1 MAFIFCLQVPL
12 WSVDDVIKWVKKIG
26 FADYVPAFNESGVD
40 GDLLL
45 QLDENNLKEDLHMTN
60 GILRRRFTR
69 ELVKLKRNTD
79 FSSCDRHGMAAF
91 LQEHPQLGDEFLE
104 YAYGLILHG
113 LSVDLMR
120 RLTTSSLD
128 DALKEAGVLTSVHR
142 QRIAEAVFVE
152 PLQGDSGSVTNSDLE
167 VDRLCEP
174 SYDVY
179 ICNASPESHGSREL
193 ASLIEMHLKLRGFTV
208 YLGDSHSP
216 NPANRICDSE
226 MCAVSSNV
234 STIQKCRHFVLV
246 LAPGTLDDFCNLDPD
261 LHDQFPSVVK
271 TEKIRLWAD
280 IVAALQA
287 KDCNIIPVTDPNF
300 QFPDPDELPENM
312 RALCY
317 FNSVR
322 WIHDYQEACID
333 KLDRFIRGEP
343 CLKASDSYNRL
354 YSSNPSFLTV
364 NYPLGGS
371 RSRNDS
377 GRSTPTRMFQQQHH
391 VSHHG
396 RQHSP
401 PLLLS
406 WPSKG
411 TSTSSR
417 SPRTRNDSFDSI
429 LNSTS

>member
-1 MAFIFCLQVPL
+1 LSAF
-12 WSVDDVIKWVKKIG
+12 
-26 FADYVPAFNESGVD
+26 AESSVD

-45 QLDENNLKEDLHMTN
+45 QLDEANLKEDLHMTN

-69 ELVKLKRNTD
+69 ELIKLKRSAD
-79 FSSCDRHGMAAF
+79 YSSCDRHGVATF
-91 LQEHPQLGDEFLE
+91 LAEHPQLGEEFLE

-120 RLTTSSLD
+120 RLTSSSID
-128 DALKEAGVLTSVHR
+128 DALKEAGVTTSVQR
-142 QRIAEAVFVE
+142 QRIADAVFSEATQV
-152 PLQGDSGSVTNSDLE
+152 DCGSVAASDLE
-167 VDRLCEP
+167 VDRLSEP

-179 ICNASPESHGSREL
+179 VCNANPASHGSREL
-193 ASLIEMHLKLRGFTV
+193 ASLIEVHLKMRGFTV
-208 YLGDSHSP
+208 ILGDSNSP
-216 NPANRICDSE
+216 NPANRMCDSE

-234 STIQKCRHFVLV
+234 STIQRCRHFVLV
-246 LAPGTLDDFCNLDPD
+246 LTPGTLDDFCNLDPD

-280 IVAALQA
+280 IVAALQS
-287 KDCNIIPVTDPNF
+287 KDCNIIPVIDPNF

-322 WIHDYQEACID
+322 WIHDYQDACID
-333 KLDRFIRGEP
+333 KLERFIRGEP
-343 CLKASDSYNRL
+343 CLKNSDSNGRL

-364 NYPLGGS
+364 NYGLGSTS

-377 GRSTPTRMFQQQHH
+377 GRSTPTRMFQQHHH
-391 VSHHG
+391 V

-406 WPSKG
+406 WPSKAN
-411 TSTSSR
+411 STSSR
-417 SPRTRNDSFDSI
+417 TARTRNDSFDSI
-429 LNSTS
+429 LTSSS